1 MVSPKAF
8 HLFKRA
14 SASGRNRN
22 TPNCK
27 ANQMTQRRLDGL
39 PLAHGQCGAA
49 FHGGLIGE
57 GKGDEDEIPEFIT
70 GHSQRR
76 RDYPRLG

>member
-1 MVSPKAF
+1 LLTRNGHDEKVWVCPMV
-8 HLFKRA
+8 
-14 SASGRNRN
+14 GR
-22 TPNCK
+22 T
-27 ANQMTQRRLDGL
+27 TDDDS
-39 PLAHGQCGAA
+39 GAA